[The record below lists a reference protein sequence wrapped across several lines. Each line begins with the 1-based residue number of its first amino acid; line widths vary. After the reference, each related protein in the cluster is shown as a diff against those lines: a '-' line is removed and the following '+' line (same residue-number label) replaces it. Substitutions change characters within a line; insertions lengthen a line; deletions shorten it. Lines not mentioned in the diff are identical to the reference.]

1 MRSND
6 LELIIRICKM
16 YYEEELKQEEIANYL
31 NISRAK
37 VSRSITKAKELGYIK
52 TVVLDPFSMIKEKEL
67 RLAEALGL
75 KEVKIAILEEGEVLK
90 SVIGA
95 KTGEYVTSLLK
106 DGDIIGVSWG
116 VTMKSMIDSMIPSEI
131 KDLTVVQLKGSV
143 PDGKGEDISY
153 FVAEKLGEKFDAK
166 VRYLHAPVMVSSK
179 TLKQQLLNEPS
190 IKAVVDLGKKAN
202 IAVFTIGYPSKKS
215 TISNCGYITGQEL
228 EEIRAKGAVGEIC
241 SRFFNIDGTIYD
253 NDLNDRNT
261 SIELEDLR
269 GKEFSIGIAGGD
281 NCVPAII
288 GAING
293 GYINCLVVDEATAD
307 KLLMQKDLIKNK

>member
-1 MRSND
+1 MKSND

-16 YYEEELKQEEIANYL
+16 YYEEEFKQEEIANDL

-37 VSRSITKAKELGYIK
+37 VSRSITKAKELGYIR
-52 TVVLDPFSMIKEKEL
+52 TVVLDPFSIIKEKEL
-67 RLAEALGL
+67 KLAEDLGL
-75 KEVKIAILEEGEVLK
+75 KDVKIAILEEGEVLK

-95 KTGEYVTSLLK
+95 KTAEYVMSILK

-116 VTMKSMIDSMIPSEI
+116 VTMKNMIDSMISREI
-131 KDLTVVQLKGSV
+131 KDLTVVQLKGSI
-143 PDGKGEDISY
+143 PNGKGEEISY

-179 TLKQQLLNEPS
+179 LLKEQLLNEPS
-190 IKAVVDLGKKAN
+190 IKSVVDLGKKAN

-215 TISNCGYITGQEL
+215 TISNCGYITGEEL
-228 EEIRAKGAVGEIC
+228 EDIRAKGAVGEIC
-241 SRFFNIDGTIYD
+241 SRFFNVDGTIYD
-253 NDLNDRNT
+253 KNLNDRNT

-269 GKEFSIGIAGGD
+269 EKEFSIGISGGD
-281 NCVPAII
+281 NCIPAII

-293 GYINCLVVDEATAD
+293 GYINCLVVDEYTAD
-307 KLLMQKDLIKNK
+307 KLLMYNDSIKK